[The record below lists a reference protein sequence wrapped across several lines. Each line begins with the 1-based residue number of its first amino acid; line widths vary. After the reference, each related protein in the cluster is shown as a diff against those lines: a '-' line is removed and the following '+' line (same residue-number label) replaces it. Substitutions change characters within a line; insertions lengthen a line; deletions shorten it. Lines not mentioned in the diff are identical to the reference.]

1 MLRLQGDCVEIDDFD
16 ACYVIGAVY
25 DMAWDFYLVAL
36 MMALNSETN
45 VQVAIAFN
53 EGDEDEIVEM
63 LNSFYAYD

>member
-1 MLRLQGDCVEIDDFD
+1 
-16 ACYVIGAVY
+16 
-25 DMAWDFYLVAL
+25 MAWDFYLVAL